1 METVLRELTMQ
12 IKEIQEALRD
22 EKLDGWLF
30 FDHHQRDPLA
40 YRILKLNPTRTMT
53 RRWYYLIPA
62 QGEPKGLVHAIESG
76 ALAGLPG
83 KTQIYSSWG
92 AQVDG
97 IKSLL
102 SGCRRIAMQYSP
114 NCAIPYVS
122 LVDGGTLELV
132 RSTGVEVF
140 TSANLVQLFEARWTA
155 EQLEMHLEA
164 GRRVDRIRAEAFQS
178 IGTALTANRTINEWQ
193 VNRFIRDGFEKSGL
207 VTDHGPIV
215 GVNANMSNP
224 HYEPGP
230 EGSHEIRKGD
240 AVLIDMWA
248 KLNRPGAVFYDI
260 TWTGYCGA
268 EPPSAIQNVFEVV
281 RDARDRAVERVQS
294 AMRKNESI
302 HGFDVDDAARGY
314 IKDKGFAEYFLHR
327 TGHSIG
333 EEVHGTGANMDN
345 LETHDERR
353 IIPGTCF
360 SVEPGVYLPE
370 FGIRSEVNVY
380 VGPGDARV
388 TGEKQQKLVAIL

>member
-1 METVLRELTMQ
+1 MQ

-62 QGEPKGLVHAIESG
+62 QGEPNGLVHAIESG

-140 TSANLVQLFEARWTA
+140 TSANLVQLFEARWSA

-164 GRRVDRIRAEAFQS
+164 GRRVDRIRAEAFQT
-178 IGTALTANRTINEWQ
+178 IGTSLTANRTINEWQ

-248 KLNRPGAVFYDI
+248 KLNRPSAVFYDI

-314 IKDKGFAEYFLHR
+314 IKDKGFAEYFVHR

-345 LETHDERR
+345 LETHDDRR

-380 VGPGDARV
+380 VGPGEARV